1 MSAGWDSRGPEA
13 RRERRLQTF
22 GDAEIGGRRAGLSV
36 MSEIFGVRLHHLDSE
51 RQLRE
56 LCARFLRGDRTVR
69 IFTPNPEILLR
80 ARDDP
85 AYAEVLRSAD
95 LALPDGT
102 GVALVETLRTRR
114 PVRRWP
120 GVEIA
125 ETLVRIGA
133 EKDAIIAFVGGRH
146 GVAERAAH
154 RWRQRLPGVR
164 IHVVGADATITE
176 GGFAQTA
183 ELDDDL
189 TRSVAVL
196 SPAIVLV
203 AFGAPKQE
211 RWIAQHAASIPTAR
225 IMIGIGGSFD
235 MWATELPR
243 APSLLRSLG
252 LEWAWRLALEPR
264 RWPRMVR
271 ATIVF
276 PLRVLLDR
284 QKRAPVIPPARPNDL
299 RR

>member
-1 MSAGWDSRGPEA
+1 VSLDGTAGD
-13 RRERRLQTF
+13 RRQEGERRLQTF
-22 GDAEIGGRRAGLSV
+22 RDAEIGGRRAGLSV
-36 MSEIFGVRLHHLDSE
+36 MSQIFGVRLHHLDSE

-56 LCARFLRGDRTVR
+56 LCDRFLRADRTVR

-125 ETLVRIGA
+125 EMLVRIGA
-133 EKDAIIAFVGGRH
+133 ERDAIIAFVGGRQ
-146 GVAERAAH
+146 GVAERAAQ

-164 IHVVGADATITE
+164 IHVVGGDATITDD
-176 GGFAQTA
+176 GFAHPA
-183 ELDDDL
+183 ELDVDL
-189 TRSVAVL
+189 TSDVAAL

-211 RWIAQHAASIPTAR
+211 RWIAQHAAFFPTAR

-235 MWATELPR
+235 MWATDLRR
-243 APSLLRSLG
+243 APPLLRSVG

-264 RWPRMVR
+264 RWPRMIR

-276 PLRVLLDR
+276 PLLVLLDR
-284 QKRAPVIPPARPNDL
+284 QKRAPVIPRARPNDL

>member
-1 MSAGWDSRGPEA
+1 VSAGWERRGPEA
-13 RRERRLQTF
+13 SRERRPQTLRI
-22 GDAEIGGRRAGLSV
+22 AEIGGRRAGLSV
-36 MSEIFGVRLHHLDSE
+36 MSQIFGVRLHHLDSE
-51 RQLRE
+51 QQLRV
-56 LCARFLRGDRTVR
+56 LFARFLGGDRTVR

-114 PVRRWP
+114 RVRRWP

-133 EKDAIIAFVGGRH
+133 EKDAIIAFVGGRQ

-176 GGFAQTA
+176 EGFAQPA
-183 ELDDDL
+183 ELDDEL
-189 TRSVAVL
+189 TRSVAAL
-196 SPAIVLV
+196 SPSIVLV
-203 AFGAPKQE
+203 GFGAPKQE
-211 RWIAQHAASIPTAR
+211 CWIAQHAASIPTAR

-235 MWATELPR
+235 MWATDLRR
-243 APSLLRSLG
+243 APSLLRSVG
-252 LEWAWRLALEPR
+252 LEWAWRLAMEPR

-284 QKRAPVIPPARPNDL
+284 QKLAPTIPRTGPNDL